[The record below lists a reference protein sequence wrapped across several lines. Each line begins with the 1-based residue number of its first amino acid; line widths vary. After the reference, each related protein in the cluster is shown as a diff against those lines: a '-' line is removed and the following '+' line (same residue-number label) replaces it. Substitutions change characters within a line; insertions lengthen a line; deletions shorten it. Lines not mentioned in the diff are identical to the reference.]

1 MTAKVRCIILV
12 AIVLWSASGDLAMTQ
27 TQSAAPVR
35 LPAPQPG
42 GGMTLNEALAT
53 RRSIREYAP
62 APMDLAA
69 AAQLLWAAQGVT
81 DADGG
86 RTAPSAGALYPLEV
100 HLVAGQVTGLAAGI
114 YRYVPARHELVLVS
128 SGDRRAALA
137 DAALDQEWM
146 ATAPAIIAI
155 TAVEARTARKYGD
168 RAERYVDME
177 VGHAVENVYLA
188 ATALGLG
195 TCIVGAFDDGAVAR
209 TLGLPPGEE
218 PLGLMPVGRPR

>member
-1 MTAKVRCIILV
+1 MSLPE
-12 AIVLWSASGDLAMTQ
+12 
-27 TQSAAPVR
+27 SAAPVR
-35 LPAPQPG
+35 LPAPQQR
-42 GGMTLNEALAT
+42 GGMSLNEALGM

-62 APMDLAA
+62 APLDLAA

-81 DADGG
+81 AADGG
-86 RTAPSAGALYPLEV
+86 RTAPSAGALYPLEI
-100 HLVAGQVTGLAAGI
+100 HLVAGRVTDLAPGI
-114 YRYVPARHELVLVS
+114 YRYVPAHHELVLVS

-146 ATAPAIIAI
+146 ATAPATIAI
-155 TAVEARTARKYGD
+155 AAIEARTARKYGE
-168 RAERYVDME
+168 RADRYVNME

-195 TCIVGAFDDGAVAR
+195 TCMVGAFDDSAVAR
-209 TLGLPPGEE
+209 ILGLPPGEE